1 MDKNIIIK
9 DKNVDSISIE
19 KIQNILEN
27 EKSEN
32 KDLYK
37 KIGYNS
43 KQTFE
48 KSLNKFLKHKTV
60 KEWIEKGY
68 YDFTNNANEFFV
80 KLSKEL
86 GFKDSE
92 INNTIFKINEYIE
105 EKNKL
110 TSSYIFVN
118 TDFKRKNEP
127 IVTIALMESIRRFL
141 LSKNEE
147 LYFKSEDEKLNII
160 LNFVKN
166 HYEENH
172 GVLTFWGKIYSY
184 KIRLENKTFVFN
196 VDAQKLEEDVESIEN
211 IAVLSL
217 K

>member
-48 KSLNKFLKHKTV
+48 KSLNKFLKHKSV

-68 YDFTNNANEFFV
+68 YDFTNNASEFFV

-92 INNTIFKINEYIE
+92 INNTISKINEYIE

-110 TSSYIFVN
+110 SSSYIFVN
-118 TDFKRKNEP
+118 TNFKREG
-127 IVTIALMESIRRFL
+127 ESI
-141 LSKNEE
+141 
-147 LYFKSEDEKLNII
+147 
-160 LNFVKN
+160 
-166 HYEENH
+166 
-172 GVLTFWGKIYSY
+172 LTLAI
-184 KIRLENKTFVFN
+184 LENKRRVSLYKDEKFLFKPINEILELVSSIVVEHYKINNGKCFIWGEIVNYQLHLFGNLYTYTI
-196 VDAQKLEEDVESIEN
+196 DGKLIDEKNDLDVN
-211 IAVLSL
+211 IASMSI
-217 K
+217 

>member
-1 MDKNIIIK
+1 MDENIIN
-9 DKNVDSISIE
+9 KNKNADFISIE
-19 KIQNILEN
+19 KIQNILQN
-27 EKSEN
+27 QKSEN

-48 KSLNKFLKHKTV
+48 KSLNKFLKHKSV

-68 YDFTNNANEFFV
+68 YDFTNNASEFFV

-118 TDFKRKNEP
+118 TDFKREG
-127 IVTIALMESIRRFL
+127 ESI
-141 LSKNEE
+141 
-147 LYFKSEDEKLNII
+147 
-160 LNFVKN
+160 
-166 HYEENH
+166 
-172 GVLTFWGKIYSY
+172 LTLAM
-184 KIRLENKTFVFN
+184 LENKRRISLYKDEKFLFKPINEILELVSSIVVKHYKINNGKCIIWGEIVNYQLHLF
-196 VDAQKLEEDVESIEN
+196 DKLYTYSIDGKLIDEKNDLDVN
-211 IAVLSL
+211 IASISI
-217 K
+217 